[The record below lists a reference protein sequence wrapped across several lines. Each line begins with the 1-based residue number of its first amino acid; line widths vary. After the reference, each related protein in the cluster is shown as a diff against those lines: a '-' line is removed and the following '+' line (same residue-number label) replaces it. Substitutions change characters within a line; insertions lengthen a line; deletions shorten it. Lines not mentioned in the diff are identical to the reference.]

1 MLKNKASLLLIFLF
15 IAFSSCIEL
24 DKDVKIENIVKEL
37 KQGKSTLE
45 QEKLDHTLMV
55 IKTISTREK
64 INKAALYDGTSINEI
79 YLKTIEDKSFE
90 DLEKIANDYVAEK
103 KERIK
108 YLEKE
113 IKDRR
118 AVLKNKSEKE
128 NVEMTSYI
136 IYDYDSLQIKM
147 DFVSSAEE
155 GNETGY
161 IYVIELYN
169 LESGEVLQT
178 LGSNSDNTSGLVF
191 YKTTNFTIEK
201 SLSKKMSDT
210 IKEASDISYPIT
222 DLSTYNIG
230 LNYYIVE
237 LKKDPNAAFKPRE
250 EDNYTSKKS
259 LDELKKD
266 IMTLRDLVIQLSF
279 N

>member
-1 MLKNKASLLLIFLF
+1 
-15 IAFSSCIEL
+15 
-24 DKDVKIENIVKEL
+24 
-37 KQGKSTLE
+37 
-45 QEKLDHTLMV
+45 MV

-178 LGSNSDNTSGLVF
+178 LASNSDNTSGLVF

-201 SLSKKMSDT
+201 SLSKK
-210 IKEASDISYPIT
+210 
-222 DLSTYNIG
+222 N
-230 LNYYIVE
+230 V
-237 LKKDPNAAFKPRE
+237 R
-250 EDNYTSKKS
+250 
-259 LDELKKD
+259 
-266 IMTLRDLVIQLSF
+266 
-279 N
+279 